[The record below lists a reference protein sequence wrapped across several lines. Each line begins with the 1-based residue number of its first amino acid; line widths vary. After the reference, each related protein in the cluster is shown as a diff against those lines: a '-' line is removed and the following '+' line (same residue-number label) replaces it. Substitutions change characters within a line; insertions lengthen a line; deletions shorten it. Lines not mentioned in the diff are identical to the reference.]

1 MNLEGAYTFT
11 APRDRVWQL
20 LMDPAVI
27 ASCIPGCEGLDPVG
41 GDCYKAKVVAVVA
54 AISGSYDGTVC
65 MKDKLAPESYRL
77 VVEGQ
82 GRHGF
87 VNGESRITLKEDGA
101 TTVVGVVATMEVG
114 GTIARVGQRLLGT
127 VGKMMMDRFFAGLQ
141 AKV

>member
-1 MNLEGAYTFT
+1 MNLEGAYTFN

-27 ASCIPGCEGLDPVG
+27 ASCIPGCEGLEPLG
-41 GDCYKAKVVAVVA
+41 GDCYKAKVVAAVA

-65 MKDKLAPESYRL
+65 MKDMVPPESYRL
-77 VVEGQ
+77 VVDGQ

-87 VNGESRITLKEDGA
+87 VNGESRITLKEEGA
-101 TTVVGVVATMEVG
+101 ATVVGVAATMDVG

-127 VGKMMMDRFFAGLQ
+127 VGKMMMDRFFAALQ

>member
-1 MNLEGAYTFT
+1 MTLDGSYTFN
-11 APRDRVWQL
+11 APRERVWAL

-27 ASCIPGCEGLDPVG
+27 ASSIPGCEGLEPI
-41 GDCYKAKVVAVVA
+41 GDDCFKARIVAVVA
-54 AISGSYDGTVC
+54 AISGSYDGKVC
-65 MKDKLAPESYRL
+65 MKDKVAPESYRL
-77 VVEGQ
+77 VVDGQ

-87 VNGESRITLKEDGA
+87 VNGESRITLKADAA
-101 TTVVGVVATMEVG
+101 TTVVSVAATLEVG

>member
-1 MNLEGAYTFT
+1 MTLEGSYTFN
-11 APRDRVWQL
+11 ASRDRVWQL
-20 LMDPAVI
+20 LMDPVVI
-27 ASCIPGCEGLDPVG
+27 ASCIPGCEGLEPMG

-65 MKDKLAPESYRL
+65 MKDQVAPESYRL

-87 VNGESRITLKEDGA
+87 VNGESRITLKEEGA
-101 TTVVGVVATMEVG
+101 ATIVGVAATMEVG

-127 VGKMMMDRFFAGLQ
+127 VSKIMMDRFFAALQ
-141 AKV
+141 AKL